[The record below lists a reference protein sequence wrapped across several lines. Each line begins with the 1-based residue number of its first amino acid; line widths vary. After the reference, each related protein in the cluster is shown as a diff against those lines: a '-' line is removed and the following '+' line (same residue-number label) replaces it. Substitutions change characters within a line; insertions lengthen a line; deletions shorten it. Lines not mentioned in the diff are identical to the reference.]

1 MKSGINNIIRRF
13 IMKRIVVF
21 LSAMFLVAIVFS
33 GCELPITAISNS
45 MLALSADS
53 GSGTAS
59 DPYIIKDKT
68 FDMAGK
74 NANAGI
80 HLRNTT
86 AYVIIRNITVLNG
99 TEALNNKNI
108 YDKANDLGIFLENV
122 SHATIENCHLENNNM
137 GMWLEGCRAIT
148 VIDNTVVNNR
158 YRGIYL
164 MDSSYSI
171 IEENTVDSDDPEYGD
186 NILLNTNFKKPASVC
201 SVNLVKN
208 NETKTI
214 RLQGSK
220 TTNNTIYGNSWE
232 GVPSTVT
239 VGPEVGE
246 NNIY

>member
-1 MKSGINNIIRRF
+1 
-13 IMKRIVVF
+13 MKRNAVL
-21 LSAMFLVAIVFS
+21 LSALLFATIALI
-33 GCELPITAISNS
+33 GCELPITAINNS

-53 GSGTAS
+53 GSGTSS
-59 DPYIIKDKT
+59 DPYIIENKT

-74 NANAGI
+74 NVNAGI
-80 HLRNTT
+80 HLWGTT

-99 TEALNNKNI
+99 TQALNNKNI

-122 SHATIENCHLENNNM
+122 SHATIKNCHLENNNM

-148 VIDNTVVNNR
+148 VTGNTVVNNR

-171 IEENTVDSDDPEYGD
+171 IEENTVDGNDPEYGD

-201 SVNLVKN
+201 SYNQVKN

-214 RLQGSK
+214 RLQDAK
-220 TTNNTIYGNSWE
+220 TTYNYIYGNTWE
-232 GVPSTVT
+232 GSPSNVI
-239 VGPEVGE
+239 VGSEVGE
-246 NNIY
+246 NYIY

>member
-1 MKSGINNIIRRF
+1 
-13 IMKRIVVF
+13 MKRIVVL
-21 LSAMFLVAIVFS
+21 LSAMFLVTIALS
-33 GCELPITAISNS
+33 GCILPITAINNS

-53 GSGTAS
+53 GSGTSA
-59 DPYIIKDKT
+59 DPYIIENKT
-68 FDMAGK
+68 FNMAGK
-74 NANAGI
+74 NVNVGI

-99 TEALNNKNI
+99 TQALNNKNI

-148 VIDNTVVNNR
+148 VINNTVVNNR

-214 RLQGSK
+214 RLQGAK

-232 GVPSTVT
+232 GVPSTVI
-239 VGPEVGE
+239 VGSEVGE